1 VDTLPRPRSVNP
13 RSSLIAFRVTA
24 DERAVLD
31 AVAAI
36 EKVGANEAA
45 HAALLRTLEAAKR
58 DELVRDQ
65 MRIHRR
71 AAQRS
76 AGKVV
81 SIKKSVRKRR

>member
-1 VDTLPRPRSVNP
+1 
-13 RSSLIAFRVTA
+13 
-24 DERAVLD
+24 
-31 AVAAI
+31 
-36 EKVGANEAA
+36 
-45 HAALLRTLEAAKR
+45 
-58 DELVRDQ
+58 VRDQ